1 MEGSK
6 KIRICEFEN
15 EEEDEAEG
23 IWFFLFPMSHSL
35 LFKFRILSVLK
46 RTFHLYWA

>member
-23 IWFFLFPMSHSL
+23 IWFFSVSDVPLSSFQISYSLF
-35 LFKFRILSVLK
+35 
-46 RTFHLYWA
+46 